1 MIVIPAIDLKDGQC
15 VRLLQG
21 KRDTVTVYSSD
32 PAATARRWKSCG
44 AKLIH
49 IVDLDGA
56 FTGNLKNLDAII
68 KIRRS
73 VKIPLQV
80 GGGIRNIGNIIK
92 LFSAGI
98 ERVVIGTAVIED
110 PEFVTYSCSKYPGR
124 VLIGVDAK
132 EGRVA
137 IRGWEEDILVDAIEL
152 ARRLEIVGAAGII
165 YTDIA
170 RDGTLSGPNLEEIRK
185 IVEGLNIPVIAAGG
199 VSCIEDIK
207 NLMKIRNLWGVI
219 TGKAIYTGSLNLR
232 EAIRVSQSKAE
243 VKVEGP

>member
-21 KRDTVTVYSSD
+21 RKDTVTVYSND
-32 PAATARRWKSCG
+32 PAATARRWESCG

-56 FTGNLKNLDAII
+56 FTGNLKNLDAVI

-80 GGGIRNIGNIIK
+80 GGGIRNTGNIIK

-98 ERVVIGTAVIED
+98 ERAVIGTAVLED

-124 VLIGVDAK
+124 VLIGVDVK

-165 YTDIA
+165 YTDIV

-185 IVEGLNIPVIAAGG
+185 IVEDINIPVIAAGG

-219 TGKAIYTGSLNLR
+219 TGKAIYSGALDLK
-232 EAIRVSQSKAE
+232 EAIRVSHP
-243 VKVEGP
+243 GP